1 MDEGCFSAMGVIV
14 HSMPIGRI
22 PGPHKNVPQGNKSI
36 TLNHYAMHFNDEV
49 QSYYQD
55 LLISIFKR
63 FLTSIYK
70 GKAKVV
76 STVTDLIMS
85 VIFFD
90 YSSKISP
97 HLSLLESR
105 FMENAGNQF
114 YYERDHEYLHRKL
127 PGFWCYKTF
136 QGG

>member
-1 MDEGCFSAMGVIV
+1 
-14 HSMPIGRI
+14 
-22 PGPHKNVPQGNKSI
+22 
-36 TLNHYAMHFNDEV
+36 MHFNDEV

-114 YYERDHEYLHRKL
+114 YYERDQEYLHRKL
-127 PGFWCYKTF
+127 PGFWCYETL